1 MKKIKS
7 SVIILILILGLAMSC
22 VEQSTSD
29 AESDSPSKEIDIA
42 AELEAIEVLRN
53 NFTAAMDEK
62 RYDDL
67 VKYSHPDLKAIG
79 PGSADWAEYR
89 RLLEEPKGLFHY
101 DSIRMH
107 PYETL
112 ILNDSMAYDFGWSS
126 VYYTDAEGN
135 PVELNDTFMVIFKK
149 NKDGQW
155 QLWREVSSA
164 RVDDF
169 TK

>member
-62 RYDDL
+62 R
-67 VKYSHPDLKAIG
+67 
-79 PGSADWAEYR
+79 
-89 RLLEEPKGLFHY
+89 
-101 DSIRMH
+101 
-107 PYETL
+107 
-112 ILNDSMAYDFGWSS
+112 
-126 VYYTDAEGN
+126 
-135 PVELNDTFMVIFKK
+135 
-149 NKDGQW
+149 
-155 QLWREVSSA
+155 
-164 RVDDF
+164 
-169 TK
+169 